1 MQRGLCSP
9 PLNQPGQHSTTTG
22 AVPSHT
28 PRQLQEASQ
37 SIPPVHQ
44 HLPKASED
52 MRVPPTAANEHHQDP
67 ATPSHLGAPSSTR
80 LEEEDD
86 PSFVQHSLFSA
97 PLTQHNSQSS
107 LADAM
112 LDDTPQQQPDTSPAV
127 PAATAVDE
135 LTQATMAVQQTYPPT
150 TPGDMSM
157 PSTGPMHQETT
168 AAEQDQLEEYN
179 QQIPQGDDARERS
192 WQRVERHLLEIRR
205 LAANRGHNMNNTA
218 GIVSNAEQ
226 ALVHLL
232 VDTPT
237 AAALDTPD
245 GGSVAGHSRNDHPN
259 TLTAQPGSSSRGT
272 RPTATT
278 IRQQAEAAAAALANI
293 ARQQLASDGGCI
305 SYGMLEPH
313 VAALMDWM
321 SMLPT
326 EDVAVRI
333 QLPPVVTPLRGIL
346 ERILLGATS
355 TDDWASLVAMAALCT
370 GNQLTHPADVVAI
383 NTGGIESTLVERVRG
398 SEDWEMAIV
407 TLQQLLG
414 EVSNWPTARLPR
426 VQEAAMQL
434 VRGISRQ
441 IPEESRGMPDTEE
454 HWWMSERH
462 HGMGNL
468 AVYRGSTSPRERH
481 PRRQRSSS
489 SGDDSHRRRRLHAMH
504 FAEHP

>member
-1 MQRGLCSP
+1 M
-9 PLNQPGQHSTTTG
+9 
-22 AVPSHT
+22 
-28 PRQLQEASQ
+28 
-37 SIPPVHQ
+37 
-44 HLPKASED
+44 
-52 MRVPPTAANEHHQDP
+52 PPTAANEHHQDP

-333 QLPPVVTPLRGIL
+333 QLPPVVTPLWGIL